1 MKNFN
6 NSEETFQIDLSD
18 FTFKFKHELD
28 YFKDYLKF
36 NNDNFSKRRIQLDNF
51 LKEDILEEPENESF
65 FKEIYYMD
73 YIKLPSYFYHSSLV
87 SIYSF
92 LEKSLNSICDTIQRE
107 TDFVIGIGDLNGTNI
122 INRSRKFLSKVAK
135 VDFSIVD
142 KEWLR
147 ITDFQKLRNLIVHQN
162 SQLQQFNQNI
172 SSSNDIKIISRFSGI
187 EVDESNKFFYI
198 KDKIVLSEFII
209 LIEKFMTDIITQI
222 KNRQFRKFRIVD
234 IYSENLPF

>member
-1 MKNFN
+1 M
-6 NSEETFQIDLSD
+6 
-18 FTFKFKHELD
+18 
-28 YFKDYLKF
+28 
-36 NNDNFSKRRIQLDNF
+36 
-51 LKEDILEEPENESF
+51 
-65 FKEIYYMD
+65 
-73 YIKLPSYFYHSSLV
+73 
-87 SIYSF
+87 
-92 LEKSLNSICDTIQRE
+92 
-107 TDFVIGIGDLNGTNI
+107 
-122 INRSRKFLSKVAK
+122 
-135 VDFSIVD
+135 
-142 KEWLR
+142 
-147 ITDFQKLRNLIVHQN
+147 HQN